1 MAYLIPAG
9 AIITLLGLVG
19 LLWCIAKVTRA
30 RKSGA
35 SNDELNAVMQSIVP
49 VNLAALLVS
58 ALGLIVVITGIMLK

>member
-1 MAYLIPAG
+1 MAYLIPVGAG
-9 AIITLLGLVG
+9 ITLLGLAG

-35 SNDELNAVMQSIVP
+35 SNDELNAVMQAIVP
-49 VNLAALLVS
+49 ANLAALLVS

>member
-35 SNDELNAVMQSIVP
+35 SNDELNAVMQGIVP
-49 VNLAALLVS
+49 VNLASLLIS
-58 ALGLIVVITGIMLK
+58 ALGLIVVITGIILK